1 MPLSNLTLPLNHN
14 KHANHI
20 EQTSQNMIHQHSSC
34 EESFHVQIYTRQRT
48 QATLLVLNLRA
59 AFDALNC
66 VFICRLT
73 NFPPRGFVRKCL
85 LTFHL
90 LENASSSISGHIHM
104 DFHATWWSG
113 HVSSIK
119 TDQMI
124 GGARP
129 HRNHCAQLGEWM
141 PANHYASKWDA
152 TSKKVQA
159 TSAKR
164 AHLLRELTANI
175 YYSNSAVKYPTCYQ
189 NSTLKGGKP
198 VCERILE

>member
-1 MPLSNLTLPLNHN
+1 
-14 KHANHI
+14 
-20 EQTSQNMIHQHSSC
+20 
-34 EESFHVQIYTRQRT
+34 
-48 QATLLVLNLRA
+48 
-59 AFDALNC
+59 
-66 VFICRLT
+66 
-73 NFPPRGFVRKCL
+73 
-85 LTFHL
+85 
-90 LENASSSISGHIHM
+90 M

-198 VCERILE
+198 GLWKNIGIILLVFVWLVVYIYWEYLTCLARDIPAYFSKIIPLIAFLTVSIFHMCNIGMQFSFILLRLRFIILLF